1 MGGHSSGELTDESV
15 ASALEDT
22 EKALVRLLQR
32 VKASKAEEAALMGGS
47 PKKGGKGNKKKKA
60 KKGES
65 KLDSSSDDDDDD
77 AEDLLRVSQAALSG
91 DVDDAVLA
99 ARPHNQR
106 IELPVPEDGWFGEGL
121 PADFGANGNGNGGG
135 GDDGGGEEG
144 GELTRAKVKQHASTV
159 VRQKAKEEEARKKAE
174 ADALLGIY

>member
-1 MGGHSSGELTDESV
+1 LTDETV

-22 EKALVRLLQR
+22 ERALVRLLQR

-47 PKKGGKGNKKKKA
+47 PKKGSKKKKT

-77 AEDLLRVSQAALSG
+77 DAESLLRVSQAALSG
-91 DVDDAVLA
+91 DVDDAILA

-121 PADFGANGNGNGGG
+121 PADFGANGG
-135 GDDGGGEEG
+135 GDDGGGEEV
-144 GELTRAKVKQHASTV
+144 GELTRAKVKKHANTV

>member
-1 MGGHSSGELTDESV
+1 MNDHSSGELTDESV

-47 PKKGGKGNKKKKA
+47 PQKGSKGNKEKKA

-65 KLDSSSDDDDDD
+65 KLDSSSDDDDND
-77 AEDLLRVSQAALSG
+77 AEDLLRVSQAALLG
-91 DVDDAVLA
+91 AVDDAFLA

-121 PADFGANGNGNGGG
+121 PADFGANGGGG
-135 GDDGGGEEG
+135 GDDGGGEEV
-144 GELTRAKVKQHASTV
+144 GELTRAKVKKHASTV